1 VPVQIRT
8 INKDRK
14 FEMKGGIVLDGFPST
29 GLVNAIA
36 SECLIQSVETEF
48 VAIVDSPEFPPL
60 SIINDHV
67 PQFPARLYVNEAL
80 KVGFFISELNISPYL
95 QREVAKS
102 ILQWTIEQQCKMIIS
117 AVGVANSSSDTNNE
131 HTDQRPSQVVAVA
144 STDSARNMIGQLGCG
159 QLTNGTVTGI
169 PAILLNEGALTG
181 VDVILLMV
189 NTMTDSPDFGA
200 AALIVDYVTKLVP
213 GLNCDIGALKAE
225 AEGVEN
231 KIKQI
236 RDGQRDLNPYA

>member
-1 VPVQIRT
+1 
-8 INKDRK
+8 
-14 FEMKGGIVLDGFPST
+14 MKGGIVLDGFPST

-36 SECLIQSVETEF
+36 SECLIHSVETEF

-67 PQFPARLYVNEAL
+67 PQFPARLYVNEDL
-80 KVGFFISELNISPYL
+80 KVAFFISELNISPYL

-117 AVGVANSSSDTNNE
+117 AAGVASSSDTNNE
-131 HTDQRPSQVVAVA
+131 HADRGPSQVVAVA
-144 STDSARNMIGQLGCG
+144 STDSARKMIGQLGCER
-159 QLTNGTVTGI
+159 LTNGTVTGI
-169 PAILLNEGALTG
+169 PAILLNEGAFTG
-181 VDVILLMV
+181 VDVIVLIV

-200 AALIVDYVTKLVP
+200 AALVVDSVIKLVP
-213 GLNCDIGALKAE
+213 GLHCDIGALKAE

-231 KIKQI
+231 KIRQI
-236 RDGQRDLNPYA
+236 RDGQRDLNPYG